1 VVKKARGEKEAE
13 ARLRLQVKIIDLL
26 STVVVYGSKYGALAL
41 IFYWMTDAL
50 KAFAGQQTIAD
61 LAFKFLADIK
71 MPQWLAYVFGVGGIG
86 WAYAERKLRQRT
98 VAHMAS
104 SKEEAEKRLDPGR
117 TSSNLT
123 ARGTSRPEDKP

>member
-1 VVKKARGEKEAE
+1 MDDKA
-13 ARLRLQVKIIDLL
+13 
-26 STVVVYGSKYGALAL
+26 T
-41 IFYWMTDAL
+41 
-50 KAFAGQQTIAD
+50 
-61 LAFKFLADIK
+61 FLADIK

-104 SKEEAEKRLDPGR
+104 SKEEAEKRLDPRR